1 MRFLKFFSIVL
12 LLFQSCFNN
21 YEPQLG
27 NYRAEIKTKDGSIL
41 PFKFELTKEL
51 NRFVMIVENDKE
63 TLIYDDII
71 FEEDSIKIFMP
82 PYDAV
87 IIAKKDAESLN
98 GRYLKEESG
107 KEASFYAKIN
117 NEPKF
122 QSDKKANFSLSGKYK
137 TVFRPE
143 NPYPGLGIFNQEG
156 NKVSGTFRKNT
167 GDTRYLSGI
176 TFGDSI
182 LLSTFDGAHPYLI
195 KAEKKGDTI
204 FGNLHYYSS
213 SITEFW
219 MVEDQN
225 YELADSKSLTKL
237 KDGFQ
242 SINFNFKDTNGK
254 FISLND
260 EQFKNKVVVVQIL
273 GTWCPNC
280 LDETQFFLSYLED
293 NPNKDLAFVGLSV
306 EAAKTEDR
314 AIKRIK
320 NMIDKFNIPYPILL
334 AQYGGTDKEKFLEK
348 LPMLDNII
356 SYPTSI
362 VIDKTGKVNSIHT
375 GFNGPATGQAF
386 IDYKSEFES
395 EIKGLLEL

>member
-1 MRFLKFFSIVL
+1 MRFLN
-12 LLFQSCFNN
+12 LFLFITILIQSCSSDFM
-21 YEPQLG
+21 PKLG
-27 NYRAEIKTKDGSIL
+27 TYRAEIKTKDNSIL
-41 PFKFELTKEL
+41 PFKFELLSTSNQLIMK
-51 NRFVMIVENDKE
+51 VENDKE
-63 TLIYDDII
+63 TLIYDDIV
-71 FEEDSIKIFMP
+71 FEDDSMKIFMP

-87 IIAKKDAESLN
+87 IIAKIEGESLN

-107 KEASFYAKIN
+107 KEAKFNARIN
-117 NEPKF
+117 DKPKF
-122 QSDKKANFSLSGKYK
+122 ISNKKANFSLDGKYK

-143 NPYPGLGIFNQEG
+143 NPYPGLGLFTQNG
-156 NKVSGTFRKNT
+156 NNVSGTFRKNT
-167 GDTRYLSGI
+167 GDTRFLSGI

-204 FGNLHYYSS
+204 FGNLHYYSN

-219 MVEDQN
+219 MIKDDD
-225 YELADSKSLTKL
+225 YDLADSKSLTKL

-242 SINFNFKDTNGK
+242 SINFNFKDINGE

-280 LDETQFFLSYLED
+280 LDETQFFLSYLNE
-293 NPNKDLAFVGLSV
+293 NPDEDLAFIGLSV
-306 EAAKTEDR
+306 EAAKTEER
-314 AIKRIK
+314 AMKRIS
-320 NMIDKFNIPYPILL
+320 NMIDKFDIPYPILL
-334 AQYGGTDKEKFLEK
+334 AQYGSTDKETFLK
-348 LPMLDNII
+348 KIPMLENII
-356 SYPTSI
+356 SYPTTI
-362 VIDKTGKVNSIHT
+362 IIGKDGKVNSIHT

-386 IDYKSEFES
+386 IDYKKDFKS

>member
-1 MRFLKFFSIVL
+1 MRFLNFFLIITIL
-12 LLFQSCFNN
+12 IQSCSSDFM
-21 YEPQLG
+21 PKLG
-27 NYRAEIKTKDGSIL
+27 IYRAEIKTKDNSIL
-41 PFKFELTKEL
+41 PFKFELLSTSNQLIMK
-51 NRFVMIVENDKE
+51 VENDKE
-63 TLIYDDII
+63 TLIYDDIV
-71 FEEDSIKIFMP
+71 FEDDSMKIFMP

-87 IIAKKDAESLN
+87 IIAKIEGESLN

-107 KEASFYAKIN
+107 KEAKFNARIN
-117 NEPKF
+117 DKPKF
-122 QSDKKANFSLSGKYK
+122 ISNKKANFSLDGKYK

-143 NPYPGLGIFNQEG
+143 NPYPGLGLFTQNG
-156 NKVSGTFRKNT
+156 NNVSGTFRKNT
-167 GDTRYLSGI
+167 GDTRFLSGI

-204 FGNLHYYSS
+204 FGNLHYYSN

-219 MVEDQN
+219 MIKDDD
-225 YELADSKSLTKL
+225 YDLADSKSLTKL

-242 SINFNFKDTNGK
+242 SINFNFKDINGE

-280 LDETQFFLSYLED
+280 LDETQFFLSYLNE
-293 NPNKDLAFVGLSV
+293 NPDEDLAFIGLSV
-306 EAAKTEDR
+306 EAAKTEER
-314 AIKRIK
+314 AMKRIS
-320 NMIDKFNIPYPILL
+320 NMIDKFDIPYPILL
-334 AQYGGTDKEKFLEK
+334 AQYGSTDKETFLK
-348 LPMLDNII
+348 KIPMLENII
-356 SYPTSI
+356 SYPTTI
-362 VIDKTGKVNSIHT
+362 IIDKNGKVNSIHT

-386 IDYKSEFES
+386 IDYKKDFKS